1 MHIYPTLATGASA
14 QVLEQ
19 APAPIAQRFVSALT
33 LALAHYAPHRS
44 ELAHAFADAMR
55 SQSDS
60 LFNPDDPMRIAMN
73 HVVTFATDTVKPE
86 ETDDMANLLYALY
99 GLSLL
104 FWLYDR
110 TANARATLALVELMG
125 DMLKIA
131 RPMMMMPLFSKALSK
146 VSGVLNLTFGKG

>member
-1 MHIYPTLATGASA
+1 MPIYPTLATDAGA
-14 QVLEQ
+14 QVLAQ

-33 LALAHYAPHRS
+33 VALAHYDPHRA

-55 SQSDS
+55 SQDAS
-60 LFNPDDPMRIAMN
+60 LFSPDDPMRGAMA

-86 ETDDMANLLYALY
+86 EVDDMANLLYALY

-110 TANARATLALVELMG
+110 TPNARATHALIELMG

-146 VSGVLNLTFGKG
+146 VSAVLNLTFGKG